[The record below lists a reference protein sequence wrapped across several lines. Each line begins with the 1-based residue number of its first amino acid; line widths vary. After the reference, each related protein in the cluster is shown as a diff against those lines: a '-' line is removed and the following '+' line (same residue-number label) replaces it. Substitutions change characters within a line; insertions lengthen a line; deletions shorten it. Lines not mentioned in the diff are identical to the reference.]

1 MSITIIRDQ
10 DSSETRSETLMVSLL
25 EPAPGQADDYWLS
38 TAVDITLTIQTGICD
53 RPPAVYEALVD
64 RLRNINT
71 GTLPPVS
78 QCSDVVPEHLP
89 LVTWINLSNQNI
101 TTFRDHDFEGLSG
114 ISVLTLD
121 DNPIT
126 TLQDGLLDGLTDLR
140 KIYISNAQIGT
151 VTTDTFALNTQ
162 LSELWLYSSRLTEID
177 DGAFSNLVNLREMN
191 LYNNKTGSFTAA
203 KFQGLGNL
211 HRLTL
216 SNNNLRAVPA
226 DLLSNTPELRT
237 LSLQLNKLRDLPD
250 DFFAGMRHLTEVNL
264 LQNTGNYVRTQPG
277 SNRFNFPVNLER
289 NQDGTVQARF
299 PKGAPFPITVNLSV
313 TNGSA
318 SPDALTIAAGS
329 TTSNA
334 ATVTPANQAVNTV
347 VSVSSAAFT
356 SGADKGFT
364 PVPGPDL
371 TIPATEE
378 PPQQDP
384 PSKPTNLTGVV
395 NGDGSI
401 TLRWEA
407 PDDDSVTGYQILRR
421 RPTEGEDTLLV
432 YVEDTGS
439 TATTYA
445 DTNVT
450 AGVRHVYRV
459 RAINAAGLSQWSNY
473 ARARP

>member
-1 MSITIIRDQ
+1 M
-10 DSSETRSETLMVSLL
+10 LVSLL
-25 EPAPGQADDYWLS
+25 EPAPGQADDYWLA
-38 TAVDITLTIQTGICD
+38 TGVDITLTIQTGICD
-53 RPPAVYEALVD
+53 RTPAVYEAVVD

-114 ISVLTLD
+114 ISMLNLD

-140 KIYISNAQIGT
+140 KIYISNAQVGT
-151 VTTDTFALNTQ
+151 VTTGTFALNTQ

-177 DGAFSNLVNLREMN
+177 DGAFANLSNLRELN

-237 LSLQLNKLRDLPD
+237 LSLQLNELRDLPD
-250 DFFAGMRHLTEVNL
+250 DFFAGMSHLTEVNL
-264 LQNTGNYVRTQPG
+264 LENTGNYVRTQPG

-299 PKGAPFPITVNLSV
+299 PKGAPFPMTVNLSV

-318 SPDALTIAAGS
+318 SPDALTITAGS

-334 ATVTPANQAVNTV
+334 ATITPVNQAVDTV
-347 VSVSSAAFT
+347 VSVSSATFT
-356 SGADKGFT
+356 SGADKGLT
-364 PVPGPDL
+364 PIPGLDL
-371 TIPATEE
+371 TIPAAAE
-378 PPQQDP
+378 PPQQEP
-384 PSKPTNLTGVV
+384 PAAPTNLTARV
-395 NGDGSI
+395 NEDGSI
-401 TLRWEA
+401 TLSWDA
-407 PDDDSVTGYQILRR
+407 PDDDSLTGYQILRR

-432 YVEDTGS
+432 YVEDTSS
-439 TATTYA
+439 TAITYT

-459 RAINAAGLSQWSNY
+459 KAINAAGLSQWSNY
-473 ARARP
+473 ARATP